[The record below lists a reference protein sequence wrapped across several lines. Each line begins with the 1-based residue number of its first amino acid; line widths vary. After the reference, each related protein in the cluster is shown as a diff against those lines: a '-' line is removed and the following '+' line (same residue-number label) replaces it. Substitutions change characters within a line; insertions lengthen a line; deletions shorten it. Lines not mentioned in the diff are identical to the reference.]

1 MVPLGSIGT
10 GCRGPVAA
18 RDASTASPAHPLSYW
33 RAVSAPD
40 RSTKSFDGPR
50 GAAIASSTATLP
62 TARRRRQRTGTTIEA
77 TPGNRCLVERQR
89 FEYLEASSR
98 STEGGDGSSDV
109 EQTPPSSAPFL
120 LATKARAR
128 VCFSFARV
136 TLCACSF
143 AHVTSLNA
151 LIS

>member
-1 MVPLGSIGT
+1 MVPYVGSIGT
-10 GCRGPVAA
+10 GTGCRQGSVAA

-109 EQTPPSSAPFL
+109 EQTPPSSPPFL

-136 TLCACSF
+136 THACPLSRMSQ
-143 AHVTSLNA
+143 A
-151 LIS
+151 